1 MMLPSASFTPLTS
14 DIKNKGALKTRAIA
28 KATSSALMLYTL
40 PFSSMPIEAIKGVIL
55 FSKSR
60 EMYLPFAGSA
70 DATLPNFLS
79 KADKVT
85 LSPSVAINPKAFSP
99 HALASACR

>member
-28 KATSSALMLYTL
+28 KATSSALMLYTS
-40 PFSSMPIEAIKGVIL
+40 PFSSMPIEAINGMIL

-60 EMYLPFAGSA
+60 EMNLPFAGSA
-70 DATLPNFLS
+70 VATFPNFLS

-85 LSPSVAINPKAFSP
+85 LSPSVAINPKV
-99 HALASACR
+99 